1 MEELYQWI
9 SENMNYGVITFF
21 MAVESSFIPF
31 PSEIIMIPAAY
42 LAVTEGEMSLPM
54 VVLFGTLGAII
65 GALVNYGLAWWLGR
79 PIVYKFANSKFG
91 HMCLITERKVV
102 EAEQY
107 FDRHGA
113 VSTFVGRL
121 IPAIRQLISIPAGLA
136 KMKLSTFLL
145 FTFLGAAAW
154 NTVLVALGAV
164 LGKSIGPDAVIAKV
178 EEYSGYFKIGLAVL
192 VLVGLAWWIKEIIK
206 ANRETRTKQ

>member
-42 LAVTEGEMSLPM
+42 LAVTEGEMSLTM

-136 KMKLSTFLL
+136 KMKLRTFLL

-178 EEYSGYFKIGLAVL
+178 EEYSGYFKVGLAVL

-206 ANRETRTKQ
+206 ANRETQTKQ

>member
-1 MEELYQWI
+1 
-9 SENMNYGVITFF
+9 
-21 MAVESSFIPF
+21 
-31 PSEIIMIPAAY
+31 
-42 LAVTEGEMSLPM
+42 
-54 VVLFGTLGAII
+54 
-65 GALVNYGLAWWLGR
+65 
-79 PIVYKFANSKFG
+79 
-91 HMCLITERKVV
+91 MCLITERKVV

-136 KMKLSTFLL
+136 KMKLRTFLL

-178 EEYSGYFKIGLAVL
+178 EEYSGYFKVGLAV
-192 VLVGLAWWIKEIIK
+192 VIVIGLAWWIKEIIK
-206 ANRETRTKQ
+206 ANRETNAKQ

>member
-79 PIVYKFANSKFG
+79 PIVYKFANSKLG

-136 KMKLSTFLL
+136 KMKLRTFLL

-178 EEYSGYFKIGLAVL
+178 EEYSGYFKAGLAV
-192 VLVGLAWWIKEIIK
+192 VIVIGLAWWIKEIIK
-206 ANRETRTKQ
+206 ANRETNAKQ

>member
-136 KMKLSTFLL
+136 KMKLRTFLL

-178 EEYSGYFKIGLAVL
+178 EEYSGYFKVGLAVL

-206 ANRETRTKQ
+206 ANRETQTKQ

>member
-178 EEYSGYFKIGLAVL
+178 EEYSGYFKVGLAVL

-206 ANRETRTKQ
+206 ANRETQTKQ